1 MLSLFGLG
9 EQCLGGADQL
19 AAVQQKVQ
27 ATAAELA
34 PKGGGADRAE
44 QKNPNL
50 VGDAALL
57 QVLGFAN
64 YLYPVGEGA
73 DRIGV
78 NRRETGNHVFV
89 RDTEVLQLVAGL
101 VYALAHLIEHALI
114 PYQAPLQ
121 MKRAKAVAKQGGLL
135 GAFVPLE

>member
-9 EQCLGGADQL
+9 EQGLGGADQL

-27 ATAAELA
+27 ATAAQLA

-44 QKNPNL
+44 QENPNL

-64 YLYPVGEGA
+64 YLYPIGEGT
-73 DRIGV
+73 DRVGV
-78 NRRETGNHVFV
+78 NRRETGNHVFMGHA
-89 RDTEVLQLVAGL
+89 EVLQLVTGF
-101 VYALAHLIEHALI
+101 VDALAHLIEHALI
-114 PYQAPLQ
+114 TCQAPL
-121 MKRAKAVAKQGGLL
+121 
-135 GAFVPLE
+135 